1 MSLFGTSG
9 GGFTFGT
16 PSSTA
21 FGFGTSQAGNTAG
34 KVFGATS
41 TPSFGGFGAATTA
54 SSGSVFGTSFGVKTT
69 ASSTF
74 GKFACCQIKPNFLFC
89 LKNTCMGDLNR
100 PYNGFGRN
108 CGRFAILMRPV
119 GKH

>member
-1 MSLFGTSG
+1 MSLFGGSG

-74 GKFACCQIKPNFLFC
+74 GKFAHCQIKPNVLFC
-89 LKNTCMGDLNR
+89 LK
-100 PYNGFGRN
+100 
-108 CGRFAILMRPV
+108 ILV
-119 GKH
+119 WGC